1 MAAMMNTARDEAR
14 QVEPLTARF
23 PGFDLPAAYAVARRM
38 FDARCAAGA
47 RPVGRKIGFTNAD
60 LWDQYGVR
68 EPIWAHMYDS
78 TVVRVAGG
86 VARCSLRAFTEPKIE
101 PEIVVHFASAP
112 PLGGDLAQILQAIDW
127 VAHGFEIVQS
137 HFRGWKF
144 HAADT
149 VADGGLHGA
158 LYVGEPQ
165 PVSQLG
171 PALADALRSF
181 AVELA
186 CNGSVR
192 EVAHG
197 SNVLGSPLAAIA
209 HLIAVLA
216 EQPLFAPLQAGEMV
230 TTGTITQ
237 AYSVRAGETWRTAFQ
252 GIALPGLELEFT
264 P

>member
-1 MAAMMNTARDEAR
+1 MPTLPDLAEMAATMNAARDEAR

-23 PGFDLPAAYAVARRM
+23 PGFDLPTAYAVA
-38 FDARCAAGA
+38 
-47 RPVGRKIGFTNAD
+47 
-60 LWDQYGVR
+60 
-68 EPIWAHMYDS
+68 H
-78 TVVRVAGG
+78 
-86 VARCSLRAFTEPKIE
+86 CSLRAFTEPKIE
-101 PEIVVHFASAP
+101 PEIVVHFGSAP
-112 PLGGDLAQILQAIDW
+112 PVDGDLAQILQSIDW
-127 VAHGFEIVQS
+127 IAHGFEIVQS
-137 HFRGWKF
+137 HFPGWKF
-144 HAADT
+144 QAADT

-171 PALADALRSF
+171 PALADSLQSF
-181 AVELA
+181 AVTLA

-197 SNVLGSPLAAIA
+197 TNVLGSPLAAIA

-216 EQPLFAPLQAGEMV
+216 RQSLFAPLQAGEMV
-230 TTGTITQ
+230 TTGTITK
-237 AYSVRAGETWRTAFQ
+237 AYSVGAGETWRTEFQ